1 MNIDSIY
8 RASKSSDFDET
19 ERTSRKNLSQKFNV
33 NTKHGGH
40 RKRVHVLR
48 PIYETICSY
57 EQDLSDSDSDEDC
70 IDEMCEVEE
79 IFADAKPQLEDN
91 VASKQ
96 MQQYLS
102 YQYKGIS
109 KQIKKIM
116 KWRPMGKGR
125 RYYVSLNLLEAVLQD
140 IQLMRQDPE
149 GDNFELIDADSI
161 YTV

>member
-1 MNIDSIY
+1 M
-8 RASKSSDFDET
+8 KS
-19 ERTSRKNLSQKFNV
+19 LSQKFNV

-79 IFADAKPQLEDN
+79 IFADTKPQLEDN
-91 VASKQ
+91 VASKH

-125 RYYVSLNLLEAVLQD
+125 KYYCALNRLQSVLQD
-140 IQLMRQDPE
+140 IKLMREDPE
-149 GDNFELIDADSI
+149 GSNFELIDADSI